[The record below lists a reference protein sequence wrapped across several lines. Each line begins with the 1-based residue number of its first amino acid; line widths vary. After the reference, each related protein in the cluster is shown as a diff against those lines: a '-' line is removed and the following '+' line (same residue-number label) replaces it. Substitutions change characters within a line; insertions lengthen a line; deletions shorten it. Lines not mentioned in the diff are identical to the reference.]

1 MTYITFLDK
10 IPVKFLA
17 LPAVFLAFAPF
28 RPQPHLWEK
37 LQMMIAGDLT
47 RVVDIFDLFWH
58 SIFILL
64 LVLKLIR
71 QQQQKSRS

>member
-1 MTYITFLDK
+1 MKYLDK
-10 IPVKFLA
+10 VPLVFIA

-37 LQMMIAGDLT
+37 LQMLQAGNLS
-47 RVVDIFDLFWH
+47 RPVDIFDLCWH
-58 SIFILL
+58 SVFILL

-71 QQQQKSRS
+71 MQQQKSQKQ